1 MYFNIRRLHFRP
13 IHEHSVACQIRH
25 GACVY
30 FTLHPDV
37 SCWYML
43 YTRDLVVNQASQM
56 EQRPLLFSWLANTG
70 MQISSRAGTFLQH
83 TKHLAL
89 AFSFKTRVWQR
100 EAHHS
105 KKLLLSMVDIL
116 WTIRDAMIRG
126 RYCIATNAPVLIFR
140 LGSINR
146 ASMDRLRAGDS
157 FIMVYWDELLFI
169 IIIWTPVI
177 VWDYL
182 QLILSSYTTNS

>member
-1 MYFNIRRLHFRP
+1 M
-13 IHEHSVACQIRH
+13 
-25 GACVY
+25 
-30 FTLHPDV
+30 
-37 SCWYML
+37 
-43 YTRDLVVNQASQM
+43 TRQYWNANKFKGGHLPAS
-56 EQRPLLFSWLANTG
+56 
-70 MQISSRAGTFLQH
+70 H

-105 KKLLLSMVDIL
+105 KKLVLSMVDIC
-116 WTIRDAMIRG
+116 TIRDTMIRG

-157 FIMVYWDELLFI
+157 FIMVY
-169 IIIWTPVI
+169 
-177 VWDYL
+177 
-182 QLILSSYTTNS
+182 